1 MVRLSVSE
9 RAMLVQKAEI
19 AGIRSK
25 SAALRASLY
34 EWDPARRK
42 RIAQTDA
49 RDLETEPR
57 QLEVVYDE

>member
-1 MVRLSVSE
+1 
-9 RAMLVQKAEI
+9 MLVQKAEI